1 MMGASNMVGTL
12 AGTHV
17 VTKHG
22 APFIRKVFI
31 IVLSSTII
39 KLDYDTLVI
48 LHQNG
53 VI

>member
-1 MMGASNMVGTL
+1 MMGASNMV
-12 AGTHV
+12 GTHV

-39 KLDYDTLVI
+39 KFGYDTLVI
-48 LHQNG
+48 LHQNR